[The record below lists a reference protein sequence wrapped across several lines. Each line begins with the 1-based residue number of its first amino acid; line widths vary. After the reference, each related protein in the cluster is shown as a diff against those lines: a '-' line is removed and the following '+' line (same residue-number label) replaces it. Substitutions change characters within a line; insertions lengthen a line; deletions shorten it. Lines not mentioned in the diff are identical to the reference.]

1 MKKIDN
7 YYQDEN
13 NGYDTY
19 EPYKSQAQYQ
29 IKKNLVKQK
38 ISQEYTNDML
48 GKALSSAEHLSNR
61 FGKEKN
67 KLDMKFNYYNLFD
80 SGLTKSKEN
89 LKKSLMTFLDAL
101 QYYYE
106 TDHTQDFP
114 SNFSKQDIINY
125 LKYLGSNCYEEDQ
138 DIFTDFIRIIK
149 GGKVDFSVYFN
160 KNAKVDPNVLATNGV
175 SSMKLAARQEK
186 EWEDNVAERGDY
198 PVGLKMGMDWNS
210 NRHIP
215 NSMKNQNYK

>member
-1 MKKIDN
+1 MRKVAN
-7 YYQDEN
+7 CYHDEYN
-13 NGYDTY
+13 EFNTY
-19 EPYKSQAQYQ
+19 EPCQAQYQ
-29 IKKNLVKQK
+29 VKKDLVKQK

-61 FGKEKN
+61 FGKTKN
-67 KLDMKFNYYNLFD
+67 KFDNRFNYYNLFD
-80 SGLTKSKEN
+80 SGLTKNKEN

-106 TDHTQDFP
+106 TDPVQDFP

-125 LKYLGSNCYEEDQ
+125 LKLLGSNCHEEDQ
-138 DIFTDFIRIIK
+138 DIFRDFITIIK

-175 SSMKLAARQEK
+175 SSMKFAGRQEK
-186 EWEDNVAERGDY
+186 EWEENVAEKGDY
-198 PVGLKMGMDWNS
+198 PVELKMDMDWNT
-210 NRHIP
+210 NKHIP
-215 NSMKNQNYK
+215 NNMKNPKYYK